1 MGIFSKIKRGFK
13 KIVKKIGRGIKKV
26 AKGIG
31 KVLGKIA
38 KPFQKLGILGQIA
51 LSFIMP
57 WAVGGIMKGM
67 GYLASS
73 SFGTFAGGLAKS
85 SNLFVKAAGK
95 LAQGINF
102 GAAKINQA
110 YTFISDGISKGLDWV
125 GQQGA
130 KLKKGITNKFD
141 AAKEWVTGT
150 PTYSDDGILLA
161 TEQKELFAGD
171 DIFADVDQRMI
182 DETLNSKE
190 KALLAKNTRSY
201 AEKLEATGQRLT
213 KVVAD
218 DVSKIVKSKGSNLI
232 GDELVSEIARDK
244 VTTNLLTA
252 QGDRLIG
259 AGNKAAAAVFT
270 MDTAKNEIVKAAEQQ
285 KEAGYRPSYEEGPTV
300 AYLEVTP
307 EKVTRDMDFSV
318 KAQGGQYMGPADS
331 AIVKDTYAETM
342 RQYGINAA
350 TASIGPF

>member
-1 MGIFSKIKRGFK
+1 MGLFSKIKRGFK
-13 KIVKKIGRGIKKV
+13 KIVKKVGRGIKKV

-38 KPFQKLGILGQIA
+38 KPFQKFGILGQIA

-73 SFGTFAGGLAKS
+73 SFGTFASGLAGK

-125 GQQGA
+125 GEQGA

-150 PTYSDDGILLA
+150 PTYDDEIG
-161 TEQKELFAGD
+161 KELFAGD
-171 DIFADVDQRMI
+171 DIFADVRQD
-182 DETLNSKE
+182 
-190 KALLAKNTRSY
+190 
-201 AEKLEATGQRLT
+201 
-213 KVVAD
+213 VVNIGEQSAQT
-218 DVSKIVKSKGSNLI
+218 IKSKGL
-232 GDELVSEIARDK
+232 DTTKDLVETITTPK
-244 VTTNLLTA
+244 VSDNLLMT
-252 QGDRLIG
+252 QGERLIG
-259 AGNKAAAAVFT
+259 AGTKTASKVFT
-270 MDTAKNEIVKAAEQQ
+270 LDTAKSEIVEAAEQQ
-285 KEAGYRPSYEEGPTV
+285 EAAGYKPSYEEGPTV

-307 EKVTRDMDFSV
+307 EKVTRDIDFSV
-318 KAQGGQYMGPADS
+318 KAQGGQYMSPLDS
-331 AIVKDTYAETM
+331 LQIMENIRYV
-342 RQYGINAA
+342 
-350 TASIGPF
+350 

>member
-13 KIVKKIGRGIKKV
+13 KIVKKVGRGIKKV

-38 KPFQKLGILGQIA
+38 KPFQKFGILGQIA

-57 WAVGGIMKGM
+57 WAVGGILKGM

-73 SFGTFAGGLAKS
+73 SFGTFAGKLAADG
-85 SNLFVKAAGK
+85 NLFIKAAGK

-125 GQQGA
+125 GEQGA

-150 PTYSDDGILLA
+150 PTYDDALG
-161 TEQKELFAGD
+161 EELFAGD
-171 DIFADVDQRMI
+171 DIFANVRQDVVNIGEQSAQTI
-182 DETLNSKE
+182 
-190 KALLAKNTRSY
+190 
-201 AEKLEATGQRLT
+201 
-213 KVVAD
+213 
-218 DVSKIVKSKGSNLI
+218 KSKGLDTTKNL
-232 GDELVSEIARDK
+232 VKEIATPK
-244 VTTNLLTA
+244 VSDNLLMT
-252 QGDRLIG
+252 QGDRLLK
-259 AGNKAAAAVFT
+259 AGTAAASKVFT
-270 MDTAKNEIVKAAEQQ
+270 LDTAKSEIIKAADAKPQTTT
-285 KEAGYRPSYEEGPTV
+285 SSEEGPTV

-307 EKVTRDMDFSV
+307 EKVTRDIDFSV
-318 KAQGGQYMGPADS
+318 KAQGGQYMSPLDS
-331 AIVKDTYAETM
+331 LQIMENIRYV
-342 RQYGINAA
+342 
-350 TASIGPF
+350 

>member
-1 MGIFSKIKRGFK
+1 MGLFSKIKKGFK
-13 KIVKKIGRGIKKV
+13 KIVKKVGRGIKKV

-38 KPFQKLGILGQIA
+38 KPFQKFGILGQIA

-73 SFGTFAGGLAKS
+73 SFGTFASGLAGK
-85 SNLFVKAAGK
+85 SNLFLKAAGK

-125 GQQGA
+125 GEQGA

-150 PTYSDDGILLA
+150 PTYDDEIG
-161 TEQKELFAGD
+161 KELFAGD
-171 DIFADVDQRMI
+171 DIFADVRQD
-182 DETLNSKE
+182 
-190 KALLAKNTRSY
+190 
-201 AEKLEATGQRLT
+201 
-213 KVVAD
+213 VVNIGEQSAQT
-218 DVSKIVKSKGSNLI
+218 IKSKGL
-232 GDELVSEIARDK
+232 DTTKDLVETITTPK
-244 VTTNLLTA
+244 VSDNLLMT
-252 QGDRLIG
+252 QGERLIG
-259 AGNKAAAAVFT
+259 AGTKAASKVFT
-270 MDTAKNEIVKAAEQQ
+270 LDTAKSEIVKAAEQQ
-285 KEAGYRPSYEEGPTV
+285 EEAGYKPSYEEGPTV

-307 EKVTRDMDFSV
+307 EKVTRDIDFSV
-318 KAQGGQYMGPADS
+318 KSQGGQYMSPLDS
-331 AIVKDTYAETM
+331 LQIMENIRYV
-342 RQYGINAA
+342 
-350 TASIGPF
+350 

>member
-1 MGIFSKIKRGFK
+1 MGIFSKIKK
-13 KIVKKIGRGIKKV
+13 SLKSIVKKVGRGIKKV

-73 SFGTFAGGLAKS
+73 SFGTFASGLAADG
-85 SNLFVKAAGK
+85 NLFIKAAGK

-125 GQQGA
+125 GEQGA

-171 DIFADVDQRMI
+171 DIFANVKQTVLD
-182 DETLNSKE
+182 DEALKKQGLDRATMSKE
-190 KALLAKNTRSY
+190 VFDLIDKAPEGTSFQNL
-201 AEKLEATGQRLT
+201 KLDPKL
-213 KVVAD
+213 
-218 DVSKIVKSKGSNLI
+218 SKTITSKGTNLV
-232 GDELVSEIARDK
+232 GDELVSEMARDK

-270 MDTAKNEIVKAAEQQ
+270 TDTAKSEIIKAAEQQ
-285 KEAGYRPSYEEGPTV
+285 KEEGYRPSYEEGPTV
-300 AYLEVTP
+300 SYLEVTP
-307 EKVTRDMDFSV
+307 EKVTRDIDFSV
-318 KAQGGQYMGPADS
+318 KSQGGQYMSPLDS
-331 AIVKDTYAETM
+331 AVIVNHYEKFFP
-342 RQYGINAA
+342 QL
-350 TASIGPF
+350 SL

>member
-1 MGIFSKIKRGFK
+1 MGIFSKIKRGLK
-13 KIVKKIGRGIKKV
+13 KIVKKVGRGIKKV

-73 SFGTFAGGLAKS
+73 SFGTFASGLAGK
-85 SNLFVKAAGK
+85 SNLFLKAAGK

-125 GQQGA
+125 GEQGA

-150 PTYSDDGILLA
+150 PTYDDALGKEVFTELDDFRDVRQTFTDKA
-161 TEQKELFAGD
+161 TGVTQTMK
-171 DIFADVDQRMI
+171 
-182 DETLNSKE
+182 S
-190 KALLAKNTRSY
+190 KALDTTKDLVTEIATPKVSENLLSTQG
-201 AEKLEATGQRLT
+201 EKLL
-213 KVVAD
+213 K
-218 DVSKIVKSKGSNLI
+218 
-232 GDELVSEIARDK
+232 
-244 VTTNLLTA
+244 
-252 QGDRLIG
+252 
-259 AGNKAAAAVFT
+259 AGTAAASKVFT
-270 MDTAKNEIVKAAEQQ
+270 LDTAKSEIIKAADAQPQ
-285 KEAGYRPSYEEGPTV
+285 TTTSSEEGPTV

-307 EKVTRDMDFSV
+307 EKVTRDIDFSV
-318 KAQGGQYMGPADS
+318 KAQGGQYMSPLDS
-331 AIVKDTYAETM
+331 LQIMENIRYV
-342 RQYGINAA
+342 
-350 TASIGPF
+350 